1 MIQRVQSVYLLL
13 ASVLCFGLLY
23 FEMYRQSILLQLA
36 ATVLGLSDLLSIFL
50 YKDRR
55 MQILLGK
62 LNILLSAV
70 LLFGTIY
77 AEMETEL
84 KVLGWPIGMILIS
97 VILLAIANQAIKKDE
112 ELVKSADRFR

>member
-1 MIQRVQSVYLLL
+1 MIQRVQSIYLLL
-13 ASVLCFGLLY
+13 ASALCFGLLY
-23 FEMYRQSILLQLA
+23 LEMYQQTILLQLA
-36 ATVLGLSDLLSIFL
+36 AIVVGLSDFLSIFL

-55 MQILLGK
+55 MQILMVK

-77 AEMETEL
+77 AKVEAGL

-97 VILLAIANQAIKKDE
+97 VILLAMANQAIKKDE